1 MNVEDHEQAMDYQ
14 WRLSDHLLKGDLFDG
29 RSEARYEET
38 DTDAATLA
46 VKDAWWGLGGAESA
60 VTEEEA

>member
-29 RSEARYEET
+29 RRYEET
-38 DTDAATLA
+38 DTDAATLQ

-60 VTEEEA
+60 VIEEEA